1 MKSPFLLLS
10 RYTPHERGQRYTG
23 RETVLRGEGGEE
35 SILFPVSHIPGD
47 MSAHIYTSIPTAGR
61 PLSLAVGP

>member
-1 MKSPFLLLS
+1 MGTEIYRK
-10 RYTPHERGQRYTG
+10 RDRVERG
-23 RETVLRGEGGEE
+23 VGEE

-47 MSAHIYTSIPTAGR
+47 MSAHIYTSIPTAVR